1 MNKIITVGIDE
12 AGRGPLAGPLSVA
25 TVCIKGSLNL
35 DEMPYSYLKGS
46 PFKDSKK
53 LTEKR
58 REEIYEK
65 ILKDKNIEFYHVFVS
80 AKEIDKI
87 GISKALRR
95 SVESLLSN
103 FDSKKNKFKVM
114 LDGALSAPDEY
125 GWESIKKGDEKFIEI
140 ALASVVAKVKRD
152 NYMIKISDKYPA
164 YGFEKHKGYGTK
176 AHFDA
181 IKKHGLSSEH
191 RKSFL
196 KKFFKNRQRLI

>member
-25 TVCIKGSLNL
+25 ALCIKGNLSL
-35 DEMPYSYLKGS
+35 DDTPYSYLKGN

-58 REEIYEK
+58 RKEIYEK
-65 ILKDKNIEFYHVFVS
+65 ILKDRNIEFYHVFVS

-87 GISKALRR
+87 GISEALRK

-103 FDSKKNKFKVM
+103 FDSKKGKLKVL
-114 LDGALSAPDEY
+114 LDGALSAPEKYD
-125 GWESIKKGDEKFIEI
+125 WESIKRGDEKFIEI
-140 ALASVVAKVKRD
+140 ALASVVAKVRRD
-152 NYMIKISDKYPA
+152 SYMIKISNKYPE

-181 IKKHGLSSEH
+181 LRKLGASTEH
-191 RKSFL
+191 RLSFL
-196 KKFFKNRQRLI
+196 KKLD